1 MNDKKPSPAQ
11 LQRRITLLEGQLVAE
26 REMAEK
32 AWSGY
37 RSTLHE
43 LVEIKMRLEA
53 VELAL
58 RGGIV
63 SALRVRCW
71 EVVQA
76 HNDEVPA

>member
-37 RSTLHE
+37 RSTLYE

-58 RGGIV
+58 RGE
-63 SALRVRCW
+63 S
-71 EVVQA
+71 
-76 HNDEVPA
+76 